1 MLDTLK
7 KMARDKHSNFFAP
20 SPVMKKESFV
30 TLPVG
35 LTCINI
41 IKLFSC
47 VTGTLYFEVLV
58 PLETFQ
64 PSQEFMS
71 EA

>member
-20 SPVMKKESFV
+20 SSVMKNKSYV
-30 TLPVG
+30 TLPAG
-35 LTCINI
+35 LTCINV

-47 VTGTLYFEVLV
+47 ITGALYFEA
-58 PLETFQ
+58 LETFK
-64 PSQEFMS
+64 P
-71 EA
+71 